1 MCAEDTL
8 DGTGVGVGV
17 GVDVGVNA
25 GLCVDGVVSVW
36 VSMSVW
42 IQC

>member
-36 VSMSVW
+36 VSM
-42 IQC
+42 